1 MLGLIAS
8 LLLWLISF
16 LAIAFFAGSETALVH
31 LDNLT
36 VKHLLGQRAKGA
48 QVVAELM
55 EDKQRLLGVLLVG
68 TNLAVVI
75 STVTATILTRNW
87 SFYGV
92 NGATLSTWGMVVL
105 ILIFGEIIP
114 KRLATQHASRI
125 ALRTAV
131 PVRFF
136 YRLFLPLASLLVAIP
151 RVLSNRL
158 RIEDDDLSI
167 DEESLLTMVDMG
179 EEEGA
184 VDEEERDMIF
194 GVLEANHTLVREIMT
209 PRVDMVTVA
218 TDDPPEEVLE
228 QIVHSGFSRIPV
240 YEDTVDNI
248 VGILYAKDLLEHW
261 RTKDAI
267 DLAALMREP
276 YFVPETK
283 NTSDLLREF
292 KKLRLHM
299 AIIVD
304 EYGGTAGLVTF
315 EDLLEEIVGD
325 IQDEYDWDEEDEV
338 VQVSDNV
345 WMVDA
350 RMSIDDINELT
361 EVELSDEHVDTI
373 GGLAYQLLGRI
384 PAPGEQ
390 AEIPEQGIRLAVAE
404 TTGRRITRIR
414 LSRIPIADTEREQ

>member
-8 LLLWLISF
+8 LLLWVVSF
-16 LAIAFFAGSETALVH
+16 LAIGFFAGSETALVH

-36 VKHLLGQRAKGA
+36 VKHLVDQRAKGA
-48 QVVAELM
+48 DVVANLM
-55 EDKQRLLGVLLVG
+55 KDKQRLIGVLLVG

-87 SFYGV
+87 AFRGI
-92 NGATLSTWGMVVL
+92 NGTTISTWGMVVL

-114 KRLATQHASRI
+114 KRLATLYASKI
-125 ALRTAV
+125 ALLSAV
-131 PVRFF
+131 PVSFF
-136 YRLFLPLASLLVAIP
+136 YRVFSPLAAPLVAIP
-151 RVLSNRL
+151 RVLSSHL

-167 DEESLLTMVDMG
+167 NEESLLTMVDMG

-194 GVLEANHTLVREIMT
+194 GVLESKYTLVREIMT
-209 PRVDMVTVA
+209 PRVDMVAVE
-218 TDDPPEEVLE
+218 TDDRPEEVLE
-228 QIVHSGFSRIPV
+228 QIVSSGFSRIPV

-261 RTKDAI
+261 RSKNKIELT
-267 DLAALMREP
+267 ALMREP

-292 KKLRLHM
+292 KRLRLHL
-299 AIIVD
+299 AVIVD
-304 EYGGTAGLVTF
+304 EYGGTAGLVTI

-325 IQDEYDWDEEDEV
+325 IQDEYDWDEEDEI
-338 VQVSDNV
+338 VQLGEDI

-350 RMSIDDINELT
+350 RLTIDEINELT
-361 EVELSDEHVDTI
+361 DTELSDEHVDTI

-384 PAPGEQ
+384 PSPGEH
-390 AEIPEQGIRLAVAE
+390 AEIPEEGIRLSVAE
-404 TTGRRITRIR
+404 TNGRRITKIRIN
-414 LSRIPIADTEREQ
+414 RIPKP